1 MTRDILGRRPFIGVE
16 PVCDR
21 QSREPFDP
29 SLKSHTKVYSEAMAR
44 GLMVYPIRGTID
56 GVRGAHILLASALYA
71 R

>member
-1 MTRDILGRRPFIGVE
+1 MTRNIRGRGLFIGLE
-16 PVCDR
+16 LVCDR

-29 SLKSHTKVYSEAMAR
+29 SLKVHAKVKSEAMAR
-44 GLMVYPIRGTID
+44 GLMVEPMGGTID